1 MINGCDQ
8 TFAKT
13 VINMSKQEQKYYNV
27 KSDQRNINYNREL
40 TFPL

>member
-1 MINGCDQ
+1 MINVCDQ
-8 TFAKT
+8 TFTKT

-27 KSDQRNINYNREL
+27 KSNQININYNHEL